1 MKTVC
6 LNILVMLLS
15 IASLTAC
22 HDEPQFADTPTGN
35 FEALWSALDRHYC
48 FFQYKNVD
56 WQEVHDRYAAKI
68 SNSMTLK
75 SFSAYAPRCL
85 KNLKTD
91 TPTCRHHSTRRA
103 TGFGNNSRK
112 TTTRLVEEHYLHFDY
127 RRTSGISYRILDNN
141 YAYMRYPSFSYSIG
155 EGNLDNVLATLALAD
170 GLIVDVRDNGGGIIT
185 NAETLVARFIDKRIL
200 AGYISHKTGSGHD
213 DFSEPYAYYIDPAK
227 GRVHWTGKPIAV
239 LTNRS
244 TYSAANNFVSI
255 MKSLP
260 NVVVVGDA
268 TGGGCGMPFTS
279 ELPNGWSV
287 RFSAAPIYDAD
298 RQLTEFGV
306 QPTDGC
312 QTDMTDADRQ
322 RGVDTI
328 IERAFEALTDMQR

>member
-1 MKTVC
+1 MKKWFHIFILSVMAC
-6 LNILVMLLS
+6 LGS
-15 IASLTAC
+15 AC
-22 HDEPQFADTPTGN
+22 SEQTFSNDAEGN
-35 FEALWSALDRHYC
+35 FDALWTILDEHYT
-48 FFQYKNVD
+48 FFEYKNVD
-56 WQEVHDRYAAKI
+56 WDAVGKQYRAKI
-68 SNSMTLK
+68 TRGINSGELFNLCSDMLK
-75 SFSAYAPRCL
+75 EL
-85 KNLKTD
+85 KDGHTNLINASD
-91 TPTCRHHSTRRA
+91 V
-103 TGFGNNSRK
+103 SRYWIWEK
-112 TTTRLVEEHYLHFDY
+112 YPINYDERLIDEHYLNFEY
-127 RRTSGISYRILDNN
+127 KRTSGIKYQILSSNIG
-141 YAYMRYPSFSYSIG
+141 YMYYGDFSNGIG

-170 GLIVDVRDNGGGIIT
+170 GLIIDVRDNGGGIIT